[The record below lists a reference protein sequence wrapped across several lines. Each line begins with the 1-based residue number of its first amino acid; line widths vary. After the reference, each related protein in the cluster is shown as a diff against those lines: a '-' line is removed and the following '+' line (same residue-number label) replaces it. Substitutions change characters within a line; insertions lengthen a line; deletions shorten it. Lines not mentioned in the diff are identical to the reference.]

1 MMPIL
6 CRVRGPVGA
15 PRAGA
20 APARPR
26 GHPSVSHPLPVPSL
40 SSTLPRAP
48 QTLVDLFF
56 IFLMS
61 FVRCNCHAIKFTI
74 LICPLVCARL
84 GSCAVI
90 SSTHLRTCHPPG
102 RTPRTSHPP
111 GGLLLPT
118 VRCARFCGL
127 CLTCWHPPRGCL
139 RSVGYCPVDGP
150 EHENFPYEFQKLLEL
165 QADTSH
171 GCSSS
176 PDFSSCNGGDGLA
189 SGHVGVGGW
198 GGAAVRGS
206 VTVASTKG
214 EARVPAE
221 TFQVA
226 SESRSTLEGS

>member
-102 RTPRTSHPP
+102 GLLERLTPRE
-111 GGLLLPT
+111 
-118 VRCARFCGL
+118 
-127 CLTCWHPPRGCL
+127 
-139 RSVGYCPVDGP
+139 D
-150 EHENFPYEFQKLLEL
+150 
-165 QADTSH
+165 
-171 GCSSS
+171 
-176 PDFSSCNGGDGLA
+176 SSCPLSGAPA
-189 SGHVGVGGW
+189 S
-198 GGAAVRGS
+198 
-206 VTVASTKG
+206 VAS
-214 EARVPAE
+214 A
-221 TFQVA
+221 
-226 SESRSTLEGS
+226 